1 LARQAR
7 AVSGDRRGE
16 DEIVPRGGR
25 SLGPGDAVRAAVPD
39 VPRQHR
45 GQRHARRRADQPAFR
60 DGLHAALYL
69 SAGLMLGTGLLT
81 FLALRSRPL
90 ER

>member
-25 SLGPGDAVRAAVPD
+25 SLA
-39 VPRQHR
+39 
-45 GQRHARRRADQPAFR
+45 
-60 DGLHAALYL
+60 
-69 SAGLMLGTGLLT
+69 LGTLCALLFLT
-81 FLALRSRPL
+81 FLDNTVVSVTLGDVQTSLPSATACTQPCTCLRGSCSAPGCSPS
-90 ER
+90 